1 MRTVTVHTQVTS
13 LPDPEVLRARCRALA
28 LLDALMDNGSGDQ
41 YAIAF
46 DPAGVFLHGFGHE
59 CAATP
64 PLLHGGKVCPA
75 MVKLPVHSMGYVHS
89 MVLWGKRTG
98 MAVAYGALVGVVSR
112 LWEDTWSESLSF
124 GISMAVLMLGIFS
137 ATDIRKRA
145 GKN

>member
-1 MRTVTVHTQVTS
+1 
-13 LPDPEVLRARCRALA
+13 
-28 LLDALMDNGSGDQ
+28 
-41 YAIAF
+41 
-46 DPAGVFLHGFGHE
+46 
-59 CAATP
+59 
-64 PLLHGGKVCPA
+64 
-75 MVKLPVHSMGYVHS
+75 MVKLPVHPMGYEHS

-124 GISMAVLMLGIFS
+124 GIGMAVLMLGIFL